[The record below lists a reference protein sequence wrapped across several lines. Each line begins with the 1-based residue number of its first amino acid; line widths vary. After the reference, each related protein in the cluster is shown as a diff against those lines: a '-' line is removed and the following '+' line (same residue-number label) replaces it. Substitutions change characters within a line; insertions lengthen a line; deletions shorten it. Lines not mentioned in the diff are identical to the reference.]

1 MLEDKNK
8 TKFSLQILSVSYE
21 ATQVEDSKNRDVIL
35 KQYRICHLLL
45 IYFNSCNNYSMHEC
59 FALMYVCVAP
69 RMSLMPKEVIRSP
82 TLEFLVVVSRHVE
95 LNPGLLQEQ

>member
-1 MLEDKNK
+1 
-8 TKFSLQILSVSYE
+8 
-21 ATQVEDSKNRDVIL
+21 
-35 KQYRICHLLL
+35 
-45 IYFNSCNNYSMHEC
+45 MHEC

-82 TLEFLVVVSRHVE
+82 TLEFLAVVSRHVE